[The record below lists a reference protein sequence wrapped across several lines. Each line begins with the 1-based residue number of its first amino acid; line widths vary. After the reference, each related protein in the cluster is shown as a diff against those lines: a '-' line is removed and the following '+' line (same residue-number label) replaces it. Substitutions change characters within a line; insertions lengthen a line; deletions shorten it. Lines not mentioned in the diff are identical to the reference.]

1 MDVLSSIFPL
11 ASRNAGESILTNR
24 EPQTW
29 IITGS
34 KGTGKTTFCQNLV
47 HQYRKTP
54 HSLSGVLS
62 RAQFEDG
69 EKTGIL
75 LQDLATDET
84 KLLGS
89 STPRVDYFLK
99 VGCWYFNEEVLHWG
113 NHCLRTAAGHD
124 IVIFDECGHLEL
136 VQGGGFSY
144 GLDLIDQQRYKLGF
158 VVIRPSLLEIARQRW
173 PQAKVIDVEGLHHD

>member
-1 MDVLSSIFPL
+1 MDVLSSLFPL
-11 ASRNAGESILTNR
+11 ASRNAGASILTDQ

-34 KGTGKTTFCQNLV
+34 KGTGKTTFCQNLIQ
-47 HQYRKTP
+47 QYRNSPYT
-54 HSLSGVLS
+54 LGGVLS
-62 RAQFEDG
+62 RAQIEGG

-89 STPRVDYFLK
+89 STPRVEYFLK

-113 NHCLRTAAGHD
+113 NRCLHTAAGHD
-124 IVIFDECGHLEL
+124 IVIFDECGNLEL
-136 VQGGGFSY
+136 VQGGGFSN
-144 GLDLIDQQRYKLGF
+144 GLDLIDQQCYKLG
-158 VVIRPSLLEIARQRW
+158 VVVVRPALLEIARQRW
-173 PQAKVIDVEGLHHD
+173 PQAKVIDVEGGQHD